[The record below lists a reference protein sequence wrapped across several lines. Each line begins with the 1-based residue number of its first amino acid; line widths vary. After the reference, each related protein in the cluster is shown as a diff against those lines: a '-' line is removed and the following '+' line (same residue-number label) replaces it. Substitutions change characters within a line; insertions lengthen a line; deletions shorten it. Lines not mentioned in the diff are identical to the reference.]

1 VRAWLV
7 RSSGYSDRISAPS
20 STSLAGEIAIVTGG
34 SRGIGRAIVELFVE
48 HGARVMFCGR
58 EEAAG
63 RDVLQ
68 ALGDDGR
75 AAFQAA
81 DVARESEVAGLVEL
95 CAQRFGPPT
104 ILVNNAG
111 VNANHDAVEMTE
123 QEWDRFF
130 DVDLKAAW
138 LGSKHV
144 LPHMKR
150 AGRGAIVNVSSLHA
164 FATLEGFFPYAAAK
178 SGLVG
183 LTRSLAL
190 DYGPHGIRVNVVAPG
205 FVRTRLVQESI
216 DRAED
221 RAAAERAM
229 VAGVALGRIGTPR
242 EIAGVVR
249 FLASDEASYVTG
261 ASLLVDG
268 GLTARRAG

>member
-1 VRAWLV
+1 V
-7 RSSGYSDRISAPS
+7 
-20 STSLAGEIAIVTGG
+20 
-34 SRGIGRAIVELFVE
+34 
-48 HGARVMFCGR
+48 FCGR
-58 EEAAG
+58 DEAVG
-63 RDVLQ
+63 RHAASELEKE
-68 ALGDDGR
+68 GR
-75 AAFQAA
+75 VVFQPA
-81 DVARESEVAGLVEL
+81 DVASERDVAALTQTCVD
-95 CAQRFGPPT
+95 RFGPPT

-111 VNANHDAVEMTE
+111 VNANYDAVEMTE
-123 QEWDRFF
+123 DEWDRFF
-130 DVDLKAAW
+130 AIDLKAAW
-138 LGSKHV
+138 LAAKHV

-150 AGRGAIVNVSSLHA
+150 AGRGSIVNVSSLHG
-164 FATLEGFFPYAAAK
+164 FATLDGFFPYAAAK

-216 DRAED
+216 ERADDRQ
-221 RAAAERAM
+221 AAEAAM
-229 VAGVALGRIGTPR
+229 VGGVALGRIGDPR